1 MLSVIKR
8 PAVVECAG
16 ILTPSS
22 ARRARVNPWPKYDAV
37 MNSTSAFAALSTS
50 GAFKKNSSSV
60 ETAMSCLMAECQAIK
75 DVYVGKARGN
85 STSKLGTTAR
95 R

>member
-1 MLSVIKR
+1 MKS
-8 PAVVECAG
+8 PATLECAG

-22 ARRARVNPWPKYDAV
+22 ARRARVNPWPKCEAA
-37 MNSTSAFAALSTS
+37 MNSTSAFAALPTS
-50 GAFKKNSSSV
+50 GAFKKNSSGEVATSRV
-60 ETAMSCLMAECQAIK
+60 TQDCQDET

-85 STSKLGTTAR
+85 SASRLGATSR